1 VVVKQQ
7 ITNNVGAILTNKTF
21 DFSTSRK
28 VKITINDVEKYA
40 KYDVYAYSEK
50 HFR

>member
-1 VVVKQQ
+1 MKQQ

-28 VKITINDVEKYA
+28 VKITINDVEKYLNMMSMRTL
-40 KYDVYAYSEK
+40 KNT
-50 HFR
+50 FR